1 MSISAKQVKELKDKT
16 GIGLM
21 ECKKALKETDG
32 DLKEAVNILRKRGLA
47 KAEKKAGRDVKEGRI
62 HSYIHPGGK
71 IGVLVEINCE
81 TDFVAKT
88 DDFKEFCKNIAMHIA
103 ASDPLAVDR
112 ESIDQETVEKE
123 KEIFEEQAKEENKPE
138 HIIPRIVEGKVN
150 KFYEENCLL
159 EQDYVKNPDIAVK
172 EYVKQTIARIG
183 ENMDV
188 ARFTRYKL
196 GE

>member
-1 MSISAKQVKELKDKT
+1 MSINAKQVKELKDKT

-32 DLKEAVNILRKRGLA
+32 DMEAAIDILRKRGLA
-47 KAEKKAGRDVKEGRI
+47 KAEKKSGRDVKEGRI
-62 HSYIHPGGK
+62 YSYIHPGGK

-88 DDFKEFCKNIAMHIA
+88 DDFKEFAKNIAMHIA
-103 ASDPLAVDR
+103 ASDPLAVSRD
-112 ESIDQETVEKE
+112 EIDEEIVEKE
-123 KEIFEEQAKEENKPE
+123 KEIFAEQAKENNKPE
-138 HIIPRIVEGKVN
+138 KIIPRIVEGKIN
-150 KFYEENCLL
+150 KYFEQNCLM
-159 EQDYVKNPDIAVK
+159 EQSYVKDPDISVK
-172 EYVKQTIARIG
+172 EYVKQTIAKIG
-183 ENMDV
+183 ENMEI

>member
-1 MSISAKQVKELKDKT
+1 MSISAKQVKKLKDKT

-21 ECKKALKETDG
+21 ECKKALQETDG
-32 DLKEAVNILRKRGLA
+32 DMDTAIDILRKRGLA
-47 KAEKKAGRDVKEGRI
+47 KAEKKSGRDVKEGRI

-88 DDFKEFCKNIAMHIA
+88 DDFQEFAKNIAMHIA
-103 ASDPLAVDR
+103 ASDPLAVNR
-112 ESIDQETVEKE
+112 EEIDVEIVEGE
-123 KEIFEEQAKEENKPE
+123 KEIFEEQAKSENKPE
-138 HIIPRIVEGKVN
+138 NIIPRIIEGKIN
-150 KFYEENCLL
+150 KFYEETCLM
-159 EQDYVKNPDIAVK
+159 EQGYVKNPDISVK
-172 EYVKQTIARIG
+172 EYVKQTIAKIG
-183 ENMDV
+183 ENMEI

>member
-32 DLKEAVNILRKRGLA
+32 DLKEAVDILRKRGLA

-88 DDFKEFCKNIAMHIA
+88 DDFKEFAKNIAMHIA
-103 ASDPLAVDR
+103 ATSPLGIVPED
-112 ESIDQETVEKE
+112 VPEKE
-123 KEIFEEQAKEENKPE
+123 AEKEREIYRQQVREMGKPE
-138 HIIPRIVEGKVN
+138 NMIEKIVEGKMN
-150 KFYEENCLL
+150 KFYKENCLMNQL
-159 EQDYVKNPDIAVK
+159 YVRNTDLTISDVLNEMIAK
-172 EYVKQTIARIG
+172 TGEKITINRF
-183 ENMDV
+183 
-188 ARFTRYKL
+188 ARFQI
-196 GE
+196 GG

>member
-32 DLKEAVNILRKRGLA
+32 DLKEAVDILRKRGLA

-81 TDFVAKT
+81 TDFVAKN

>member
-188 ARFTRYKL
+188 AKFTRYKL

>member
-32 DLKEAVNILRKRGLA
+32 DLKEAVDILRKRGLA

-112 ESIDQETVEKE
+112 ESIDQDTVEKE

-159 EQDYVKNPDIAVK
+159 EQEYVKNPDIAVK

>member
-32 DLKEAVNILRKRGLA
+32 DLKEAVDILRKRGLA
-47 KAEKKAGRDVKEGRI
+47 KAEKKAGRDVKEGRV